1 MTDLLSIGAS
11 GINVYQRALS
21 TVSNNIANLST
32 EGYSRQTTDI
42 AQNKPKDLGKGYI
55 GTGAFF
61 DGVSRQYDSFLES
74 SLQQATSDLES
85 QSSALRFT
93 DKILDL
99 VGDEDVGMASAFDQ
113 FFASAKNLSA
123 DPASTTLRGIYLRDA
138 EAVTT
143 RFQGLSEQI
152 GNVGVEV
159 REAIEADVRS
169 VNSIVEQLAQVN
181 RQLLKKKSVDL
192 QSPEL
197 LDRRDQL
204 LRELSEYVEVTTA
217 FDSQGRVD
225 VSLTESISRGVILKG
240 NDASQLAIAEREN
253 NPSALTYQL
262 SGPQKSETIGGI
274 GSGSL
279 GGYTKFYER
288 TLNAVNTELDR
299 LVFVFSDA
307 VNEIQETGLNAL
319 GELGEALFRIE
330 PSFQLDRRASIG
342 DYEVQTSVIEPSQ
355 FVSNAILVNFDDVSG
370 TWTAIDQVT
379 GQTAVQNAAGAI
391 QINGNSI
398 LITGLA
404 SPGDSFQL
412 VPSTRAASG
421 IRVALTDPREVATSS
436 LFRATPSNQN
446 VSDALPTV
454 SVIREAQRSPTLQ
467 HAIESNPERSRSIL
481 VNGSIARPFAN
492 IPAGTEDV
500 RLFIEPDAS
509 QPLAL
514 QIFTLEGKHLLG
526 EALDDQTAA
535 SMLTQANG
543 FSGEIEYDAAHLNGD
558 GLTSYRDV
566 SVFYGAR
573 STPVER
579 IFQTVSINPETGS
592 RMSESARVIDRAQLT
607 SSGISAVS
615 APIDE
620 TLKVIESGALRLNG
634 QTMPALTVPPG
645 EALTASKIAGWFNAS
660 ASAQGLNVIATAK
673 SELVVPIDS
682 LDFAQP
688 GFFINGIAINPN
700 TSDSAPLMLTDLEH
714 LVEQVNLRS
723 SETNVIAYVS
733 KDGDLV
739 MTNRSGF
746 EGDTFTLTAAS
757 GANRTAV
764 MNQATRKVVGEYTLV
779 ATDDETEIRL
789 ELTERGSPTDLA
801 GLGLRTEVA
810 IDGLVDEQLIVMAT
824 GVDQIAGEGRISAT
838 YSEAKNFNALQS
850 LRQSP
855 LDIKFVSETMVTVTD
870 RLTGTLLARRPLEVD
885 GTFTYRDL
893 VLEFNEPP
901 ALGDEFVIDGNN
913 TGPNQTFDAQGNNAN
928 ILRIVDLES
937 SRDISTDGRT
947 LTERYL
953 DFVNVVGNESVQAQ
967 IARDALTVVK
977 DQAVAARDA
986 VSGVNLDREAA
997 DLIRFQQAY
1006 QASAQVMQVASRLFD
1021 SILQVR

>member
-42 AQNKPKDLGKGYI
+42 AQTKPKDVGKGFI

-99 VGDEDVGMASAFDQ
+99 VGDDDVGMTSAFDQ
-113 FFASAKNLSA
+113 FFASAKNLST

-159 REAIEADVRS
+159 REAIEADARS
-169 VNSIVEQLAQVN
+169 VNSIVEQLGQVN
-181 RQLLKKKSVDL
+181 RQLLKKKTVDL

-204 LRELSEYVEVTTA
+204 LRDLSEYVEITTA
-217 FDSQGRVD
+217 FDSQGRVN

-240 NDASQLAIAEREN
+240 NDASRLTITEQEN

-299 LVFVFSDA
+299 LVYVFSDA
-307 VNEIQETGLNAL
+307 VNEIQETGLNAFGDL
-319 GELGEALFRIE
+319 GDALFRIE
-330 PSFQLDRRASIG
+330 PSFQIDRRASTG
-342 DYEVQTSVIEPSQ
+342 NYEVQTSVTDPSQ
-355 FVSNAILVNFDDVSG
+355 FVANTILVDFDDVSG
-370 TWTAIDQVT
+370 SWTAIDQVT
-379 GQTAVQNAAGAI
+379 GQAAAQNAAGAI
-391 QINGNSI
+391 QINGSSI

-404 SPGDSFQL
+404 APGDSFRL
-412 VPSTRAASG
+412 VPSARAAAG
-421 IRVALTDPREVATSS
+421 IRVALSDPREVATSS

-454 SVIREAQRSPTLQ
+454 SVVREVQRSPMLQ
-467 HAIESNPERSRSIL
+467 QTIANNPERSRSIL
-481 VNGSIARPFAN
+481 VNGSIARSFTN
-492 IPAGTEDV
+492 IPAGTENL
-500 RLFIEPDAS
+500 RLFVEPDAS

-514 QIFTLEGKHLLG
+514 QVFTLEGKHLLG
-526 EALDDQTAA
+526 EALDNQTAT
-535 SMLTQANG
+535 SMLTESNG
-543 FSGEIEYDAAHLNGD
+543 FSSDIEYDAAHLNGD
-558 GLTSYRDV
+558 GLTPYRDFA
-566 SVFYGAR
+566 VFYGAR

-579 IFQTVSINPETGS
+579 VVETVSINSETGN
-592 RMSESARVIDRAQLT
+592 RMPESVRVVDRAQLT
-607 SSGISAVS
+607 SNGIVAIS

-620 TLKVIESGALRLNG
+620 TLNVIESGALRLNG
-634 QTMPALTVPPG
+634 QTMPALTVPQG
-645 EALTASKIAGWFNAS
+645 EAMTASRIAAWFNAS
-660 ASAQGLNVIATAK
+660 ASAQGLNVSATAK
-673 SELVVPIDS
+673 TELVVPIES
-682 LDFAQP
+682 LDFDQP
-688 GFFINGIAINPN
+688 GFFINGVAINPN
-700 TSDSAPLMLTDLEH
+700 ASDSAPLVLNDLAH
-714 LVEQVNLRS
+714 LVAQVNLRS

-746 EGDTFTLTAAS
+746 EGDTFTLTSAPGAS
-757 GANRTAV
+757 QSAV
-764 MNQATRKVVGEYTLV
+764 MNQAARKVVGEYTLV
-779 ATDDETEIRL
+779 ATDDETDIRL
-789 ELTERGSPTDLA
+789 ELTERGTPADLA
-801 GLGLRTEVA
+801 ALGLRTEVA
-810 IDGLVDEQLIVMAT
+810 IDGLIDEQLIVMAT
-824 GVDQIAGEGRISAT
+824 GVDQIAGEGRVSAT
-838 YSEAKNFNALQS
+838 YSEAEDFNVLQS

-855 LDIKFVSETMVTVTD
+855 LDLKFVSETMVTVTD
-870 RLTGTLLARRPLEVD
+870 RLTGTLLARRPLEED
-885 GTFTYRDL
+885 GTLTYRDL

-913 TGPNQTFDAQGNNAN
+913 TGPNQAFDAQGNNSN

-1021 SILQVR
+1021 SILQIR

>member
-42 AQNKPKDLGKGYI
+42 TQTKPRDVGKGFI

-61 DGVSRQYDSFLES
+61 DGISRQYDSFLES
-74 SLQQATSDLES
+74 SLQQATSDLGS

-93 DKILDL
+93 DKVLDL
-99 VGDEDVGMASAFDQ
+99 VGDDDVGMTSAFDQ

-159 REAIEADVRS
+159 REAIEADARS

-192 QSPEL
+192 QSPEI

-204 LRELSEYVEVTTA
+204 LRELSEYAEITTA

-240 NDASQLAIAEREN
+240 NDASRLIISEREN
-253 NPSALTYQL
+253 NPAALTYQL
-262 SGPQKSETIGGI
+262 TGPQKSESIGGI
-274 GSGSL
+274 SSGSL
-279 GGYTKFYER
+279 GGYTNFYER
-288 TLNAVNTELDR
+288 TLNSVNTELDR
-299 LVFVFSDA
+299 LVYVFSDA
-307 VNEIQETGLNAL
+307 VNEIQETGLNAY
-319 GELGEALFRIE
+319 GDLGEALFRIE
-330 PSFQLDRRASIG
+330 PSYQIDRRASIG
-342 DYEVQTSVIEPSQ
+342 DYEVQTSVTDPSQ
-355 FVSNAILVNFDDVSG
+355 FVANAILVNFDEVSDS
-370 TWTAIDQVT
+370 WMAIDQVT

-391 QINGNSI
+391 EINGNSI
-398 LITGLA
+398 LISGAA

-412 VPSTRAASG
+412 VPSTRAAAG

-436 LFRATPSNQN
+436 LFRATPDNQN
-446 VSDALPTV
+446 VSNALPTV
-454 SVIREAQRSPTLQ
+454 SVVRESQRSPLLQ
-467 HAIESNPERSRSIL
+467 QVIANNPERSRSIL
-481 VNGSIARPFAN
+481 VNGSIARPFTN
-492 IPAGTEDV
+492 IPAGMDDV
-500 RLFIEPDAS
+500 RLFVEPDAS

-514 QIFTLEGKHLLG
+514 QIFTLEGKHLAG
-526 EALDDQTAA
+526 ETLDAQTAA
-535 SMLTQANG
+535 AMLTEANG
-543 FSGEIEYDAAHLNGD
+543 FSGAIEYDASHLNGD
-558 GLTSYRDV
+558 GLTPYRDF

-573 STPVER
+573 STPTER
-579 IFQTVSINPETGS
+579 VFETVSINPETGN
-592 RMSESARVIDRAQLT
+592 RMPESVRVIDRAQLG
-607 SSGISAVS
+607 SNGISAVS

-634 QTMPALTVPPG
+634 QAMPALTVPPG
-645 EALTASKIAGWFNAS
+645 EALTARRIAEWFSAS
-660 ASAQGLNVIATAK
+660 ASAQGLNVNAAAK
-673 SELVVPIDS
+673 TELVIPADS
-682 LDFAQP
+682 LDFDQP
-688 GFFINGIAINPN
+688 GFKINGVAINPN
-700 TSDSAPLMLTDLEH
+700 ASDSAPLKVDDLEH
-714 LVEQVNLRS
+714 LVEEVNRRS

-746 EGDTFTLTAAS
+746 EGDTFTVTAAS
-757 GANRTAV
+757 GAIRSAV
-764 MNQATRKVVGEYTLV
+764 TNQSTRKVVGEYTLV
-779 ATDDETEIRL
+779 GTDDETDIRL
-789 ELTERGSPTDLA
+789 ELTERGSPADLA
-801 GLGLRTEVA
+801 ALGLRTEVA
-810 IDGLVDEQLIVMAT
+810 IDSLVDEQLIVMAT
-824 GVDQIAGEGRISAT
+824 GVDQITGEGRVSAT
-838 YSEAKNFNALQS
+838 YSEAEDFNALQS

-870 RLTGTLLARRPLEVD
+870 RLTGTLLARRPLGED

-913 TGPNQTFDAQGNNAN
+913 TGPNQAFDAQGNNAN

-937 SRDISTDGRT
+937 SREISTDGRT

-977 DQAVAARDA
+977 DQAIAARDA
-986 VSGVNLDREAA
+986 VSGVNLDQEAA

-1006 QASAQVMQVASRLFD
+1006 QASAQVMQVASRIFD
-1021 SILQVR
+1021 SILQIR

>member
-42 AQNKPKDLGKGYI
+42 AQTKPKDVGKGYI
-55 GTGAFF
+55 GNGAFF

-99 VGDEDVGMASAFDQ
+99 VGDEDVGMTSAFDQ
-113 FFASAKNLSA
+113 FFASAKNLST
-123 DPASTTLRGIYLRDA
+123 DPASSTLRGIYLRDA

-152 GNVGVEV
+152 GNVATEV

-169 VNSIVEQLAQVN
+169 VNSIVDQLAQVN

-204 LRELSEYVEVTTA
+204 LRELSEYAEITTA
-217 FDSQGRVD
+217 FDSQGRVN

-240 NDASQLAIAEREN
+240 NDASRLTITEREN
-253 NPSALTYQL
+253 NPAALTYSL
-262 SGPQKSETIGGI
+262 SGPQKSEAIGGI

-299 LVFVFSDA
+299 LVYVFSDA
-307 VNEIQETGLNAL
+307 VNEIQETGLNAFGDL
-319 GELGEALFRIE
+319 GDALFRVE
-330 PSFQLDRRASIG
+330 SSFQLDRRASTG
-342 DYEVQTSVIEPSQ
+342 DYEVQTSITDPSE
-355 FVSNAILVNFDDVSG
+355 FVANTILVNFDDVSQV
-370 TWTAIDQVT
+370 WVASDQVT
-379 GQTAVQNAAGAI
+379 GQTAAQNAAGAI
-391 QINGNSI
+391 ELNGSSI
-398 LITGLA
+398 SISGSA
-404 SPGDSFQL
+404 MRGDSFQL
-412 VPSTRAASG
+412 VPSTRAAAG
-421 IRVALTDPREVATSS
+421 IRVVLNDPREVATSS
-436 LFRATPSNQN
+436 LFRATPNNQN
-446 VSDALPTV
+446 VSDALPVV
-454 SVIREAQRSPTLQ
+454 SVVKEAQRSPVLNQ
-467 HAIESNPERSRSIL
+467 IIPSNSELSRSIL
-481 VNGSIARPFAN
+481 VSGSIARPFAN
-492 IPAGTEDV
+492 VPAGTKDL
-500 RLFIEPDAS
+500 RFFIEPDAS

-514 QIFTLEGKHLLG
+514 QIFTSEGKHLVG
-526 EALDDQTAA
+526 ESVDELSAT
-535 SMLTQANG
+535 SMLTEGNG
-543 FSGEIEYDAAHLNGD
+543 FSQFSEYDDSHLNGD
-558 GLTSYRDV
+558 GLTPYREF

-573 STPVER
+573 SGPITR
-579 IFQTVSINPETGS
+579 SYQTVSINPETGN
-592 RMSESARVIDRAQLT
+592 RMPETIQVIDRAQLA
-607 SSGISAVS
+607 SNGISSVA
-615 APIDE
+615 APVDE
-620 TLKVIESGALRLNG
+620 SLKVIESGALRLNG
-634 QTMPALTVPPG
+634 QTMPALTVFQG
-645 EALTASKIAGWFNAS
+645 EALTARKIADWFNAS
-660 ASAQGLNVIATAK
+660 ASAQSLNVSATAK
-673 SELVVPIDS
+673 TELVIPIES
-682 LDFAQP
+682 LDFDQP
-688 GFFINGIAINPN
+688 GFLINGVAINPN
-700 TSDSAPLMLTDLEH
+700 VSDSAPLMLSDLEH
-714 LVEQVNLRS
+714 LVEKVNLRS

-746 EGDTFTLTAAS
+746 EGDTFTLTTPS
-757 GANRTAV
+757 GANRSVV
-764 MNQATRKVVGEYTLV
+764 MTQAIRNVVGEYVL
-779 ATDDETEIRL
+779 AANDDETEIRL
-789 ELTERGSPTDLA
+789 ELTDRGSPADLA
-801 GLGLRTEVA
+801 ALGLRTEVA
-810 IDGLVDEQLIVMAT
+810 VDGLIDEQLIVMAT
-824 GVDQIAGEGRISAT
+824 GIDQVAGSGRVSST
-838 YSEAKNFNALQS
+838 YSEAEDFNALQS
-850 LRQSP
+850 LRQSI
-855 LDIKFVSETMVTVTD
+855 LDIKFVSETIVSVTD
-870 RLTGTLLARRPLEVD
+870 RSTGTLLARRPLETD
-885 GTFTYRDL
+885 GTFVYRDL
-893 VLEFNEPP
+893 VLGFNEPP
-901 ALGDEFVIDGNN
+901 AAGDEFVIDGNN
-913 TGPNQTFDAQGNNAN
+913 TGRDQTFDAQGNNAN

-937 SRDISTDGRT
+937 SREVSTDGRT